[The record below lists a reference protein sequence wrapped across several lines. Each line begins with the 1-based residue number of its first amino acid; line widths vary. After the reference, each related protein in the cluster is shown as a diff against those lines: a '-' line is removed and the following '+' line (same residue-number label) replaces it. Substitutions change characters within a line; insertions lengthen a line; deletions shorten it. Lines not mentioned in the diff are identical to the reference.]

1 MEFDDK
7 DNIYQGPRG
16 TAIKIL
22 NRIERTDAYLDKLLD
37 IEMHRKDILDSD
49 KRLLNEIVHGVI
61 RWKNRLDWIIN
72 GIYHGNYHK
81 IEINLKN
88 ALRVA
93 TYQIVFLQRI
103 PNHAAVDEAV
113 EFIKRLN
120 GEKAANLVN
129 AVLRTIVRNLDS
141 IKYPEKETDEIHYL
155 SVFYS
160 HPSWM
165 VKRWLVRFGYDETEK
180 LLTIN
185 NQNPEVTIRI
195 NKLLCEPVKFLSVLD
210 EGSIRYQGSKYLDY
224 YLQIND
230 LTALIETNLFHKGYF
245 SIQDESAA
253 QPTLLLNPQA
263 GERVIDM
270 CAAPGGKTT
279 HIAELMKNEGDILA
293 VDMYDYKL
301 DLIKKSCER
310 LGIDIVKCKV
320 SNASELEVEP
330 ADKILA
336 DVPCS
341 GLGVIRKKPD
351 IKWRKDFSDITR
363 LIGYQKSILENA
375 AKLTKPGGVVV
386 YSTCSTE
393 PEENML
399 IIDEFLKSHP
409 EFSID
414 DAKKYVNHV
423 LVNNFGCVETFP
435 HKHHMDGTFAVRLV
449 KSTQMSDK

>member
-1 MEFDDK
+1 MEIDDK
-7 DNIYQGPRG
+7 NNIYQGPRG

-37 IEMHRKDILDSD
+37 IELGRKDILDLD
-49 KRLLNEIVHGVI
+49 KGLLNEIVHGVI

-72 GIYHGNYHK
+72 GFYHGNYHK
-81 IEINLKN
+81 TEINLKN

-103 PNHAAVDEAV
+103 PNHAAVNEAV

-129 AVLRTIVRNLDS
+129 AVLRSILRNLDS
-141 IKYPEKETDEIHYL
+141 IKYPEREIDEVHYL
-155 SVFYS
+155 SVYYS
-160 HPSWM
+160 YPNWM
-165 VKRWLVRFGYDETEK
+165 VKRWLTRFGYDETEK
-180 LLTIN
+180 FLSIN

-195 NKLLCEPVKFLSVLD
+195 NKLLCEPAKFLSILD
-210 EGSIRYQGSKYLDY
+210 EASIRYQGSEYLDY
-224 YLQIND
+224 YLRISN
-230 LTALIETNLFHKGYF
+230 LTALIEMNLFQKGYF

-253 QPTLLLNPQA
+253 QPTLLLNPQP

-279 HIAELMKNEGDILA
+279 HIAELMKNTGNIVA
-293 VDMYDYKL
+293 VDMYDYKM

-310 LGIDIVKCKV
+310 LGIDIVSYKL
-320 SNASELEVEP
+320 SDASELEIEP

-351 IKWRKDFSDITR
+351 IKWRRDFSDITR

-375 AKLTKPGGVVV
+375 AKLTKPGGAIV

-399 IIDEFLKSHP
+399 IVEEFLKSHP

-414 DAKKYVNHV
+414 DATKYVNHE

-449 KSTQMSDK
+449 KSF